1 MGLYGYPGLPPGYPP
16 PPGMHGAPVPGMPPS
31 AVPTSG
37 FSAPDARRSRSR
49 TAGDCFVSF
58 QEIAGGQWPSGA
70 PVLEGKAARRR
81 EIGGGAG
88 AAVPEH
94 ERSMPRK

>member
-16 PPGMHGAPVPGMPPS
+16 PHGMHGAPVPGMPPN

-49 TAGDCFVSF
+49 TAGDCLVSF
-58 QEIAGGQWPSGA
+58 KEIA
-70 PVLEGKAARRR
+70 EGHGRQELQFWK
-81 EIGGGAG
+81 
-88 AAVPEH
+88 
-94 ERSMPRK
+94 ERPQEEER